1 MNKELNPRQIKTI
14 QNFWNWF
21 QDNEQAIY
29 NAFKL
34 EINNEELLFHLQRN
48 LNNISKRTEII
59 IYEVSNQNEKLHI
72 MITALGYKKLFPKVI
87 TLGDTAPKL
96 KHFTIQT
103 FIKPLTPEN
112 FNQIPEG
119 LKKIIN
125 KSLIRLDD
133 YKISTK
139 KIKITLYMPVNFEFE
154 NEFHKYI
161 SGELAIMFTLG
172 EVNYKKHIADFEI
185 KHIETKTNG
194 SLQLSELP
202 EFIDYLSKINFSRK
216 IKIFFE

>member
-1 MNKELNPRQIKTI
+1 MNKELNPRQLKTI

-21 QDNEQAIY
+21 QDNEKIIFYAV
-29 NAFKL
+29 KL
-34 EINNEELLFHLQRN
+34 GINTDEVMRYFDKN
-48 LNNISKRTEII
+48 LDNVSKRIDCFFLENFSESQKYQII
-59 IYEVSNQNEKLHI
+59 FSAY
-72 MITALGYKKLFPKVI
+72 GYKKLFPKLI
-87 TLGDTAPKL
+87 ALEDTAPQFE
-96 KHFTIQT
+96 HFTIQT

-125 KSLIRLDD
+125 QSLISLDD
-133 YKISTK
+133 YNTCTK

-154 NEFHKYI
+154 NEFHTYI

-194 SLQLSELP
+194 SIQLSELP